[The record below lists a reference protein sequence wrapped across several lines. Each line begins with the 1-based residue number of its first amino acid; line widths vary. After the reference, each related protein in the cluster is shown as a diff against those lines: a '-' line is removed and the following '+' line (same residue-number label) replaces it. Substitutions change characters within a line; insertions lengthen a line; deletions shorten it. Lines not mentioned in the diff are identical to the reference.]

1 MSYSEKQRQYND
13 KYDARNEP
21 EQMDNYSYYGKAGK
35 RWIFELWHV
44 VLNTMCISVDNF
56 ML

>member
-21 EQMDNYSYYGKAGK
+21 EQMDNYSYHGKAGK
-35 RWIFELWHV
+35 RWIFERV
-44 VLNTMCISVDNF
+44 MMQNIV
-56 ML
+56 